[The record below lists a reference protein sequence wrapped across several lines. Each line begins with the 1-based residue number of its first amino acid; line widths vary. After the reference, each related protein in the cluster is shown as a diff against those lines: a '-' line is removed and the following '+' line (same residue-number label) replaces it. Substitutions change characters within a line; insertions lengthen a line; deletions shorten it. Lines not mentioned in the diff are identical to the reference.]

1 MNQRTEIVPLFPGIW
16 SWKLPTQQSGQ
27 GRRLGCPRRSWASP
41 EFCPQSPSA
50 PASSWH
56 CWWSAGSWPPQGQD
70 APQPPRYPTSGPPNH
85 CVRTNRKYL
94 CNPHII
100 NIVQTAMEGQKTYI
114 ISLKNDLQYIV
125 FTLETVWSWPVWL
138 WWRPQ
143 VCSEDWGAW

>member
-1 MNQRTEIVPLFPGIW
+1 MNQRTEDVPLFPGIW

-27 GRRLGCPRRSWASP
+27 GRRLGCPRRSWASRG
-41 EFCPQSPSA
+41 FCPQSPSA

-70 APQPPRYPTSGPPNH
+70 APQPPQFPTSGPPNH

-100 NIVQTAMEGQKTYI
+100 NIVWSYKLLWKDRNIHHIFKEW
-114 ISLKNDLQYIV
+114 
-125 FTLETVWSWPVWL
+125 FTIHCIYLGDSVKLTSVTLVETSGV
-138 WWRPQ
+138 
-143 VCSEDWGAW
+143 